1 MDTFV
6 PQEIGYTFNVQ
17 GTPKNYFGT
26 LCLASADNLG
36 SCALGGFKEGSTA
49 YRGCR
54 HCMATPS
61 ELKTRF
67 KESEFELRTPDSHK
81 EQCTILNSKT
91 GSSRD
96 AYSKETGINH
106 ESILNE
112 LQYFSVASGALVPD
126 VMHDVLEGVL
136 QYEVKLL
143 LRHLIYDEHCF
154 TLDQLNSRISRMELG
169 YMESSNR
176 PSEISAATLQSQDN
190 NLLTQNGKNY
200 YGLTIIPLQKH
211 DSRILDTC
219 VVILDF

>member
-54 HCMATPS
+54 HC
-61 ELKTRF
+61 
-67 KESEFELRTPDSHK
+67 
-81 EQCTILNSKT
+81 I
-91 GSSRD
+91 
-96 AYSKETGINH
+96 
-106 ESILNE
+106 
-112 LQYFSVASGALVPD
+112 FSVASGALVPD

-200 YGLTIIPLQKH
+200 YGLTIISLQQH

>member
-1 MDTFV
+1 
-6 PQEIGYTFNVQ
+6 
-17 GTPKNYFGT
+17 
-26 LCLASADNLG
+26 
-36 SCALGGFKEGSTA
+36 
-49 YRGCR
+49 
-54 HCMATPS
+54 MATPS

-154 TLDQLNSRISRMELG
+154 TLDQLNSSDC
-169 YMESSNR
+169 
-176 PSEISAATLQSQDN
+176 TLASQMWLLARLLPLAIGAKVSGDN
-190 NLLTQNGKNY
+190 EW
-200 YGLTIIPLQKH
+200 
-211 DSRILDTC
+211 
-219 VVILDF
+219 